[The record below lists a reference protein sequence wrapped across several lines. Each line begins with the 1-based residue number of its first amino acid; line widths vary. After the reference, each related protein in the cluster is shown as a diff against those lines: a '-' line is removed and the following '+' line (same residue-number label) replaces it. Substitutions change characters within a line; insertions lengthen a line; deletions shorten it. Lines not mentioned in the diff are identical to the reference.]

1 MLGWRRTELQ
11 VVHAG
16 LHGKGAKYRLYFI
29 AKWLSPIIA
38 NPNKIDKTAI

>member
-11 VVHAG
+11 VV
-16 LHGKGAKYRLYFI
+16 HGKGAKYRLYFI